1 MPREMKLS
9 PSRRRKAPAKARPF
23 IDFYTE
29 LNVIP
34 TTQNIRDLKA
44 HFDRRRGLYLQ
55 LGLPPAFIQ
64 GRTVLEFGPGTGQN
78 ALYTASLAPAHYTLV
93 DGNPK
98 SIETTSQVLAPSRK
112 RVPMDIVKCDILEYR
127 SKKKFDL
134 VLCEG
139 LIPTQLDPAGFLQHV
154 GSFVA
159 PGGVAVATCMDAV
172 ALLSEGLRRYLAY
185 HVAGPGQP
193 VPERIAKLTKFFKPH
208 FEALAGM
215 SRRHD
220 EWVID
225 NIIHPWS
232 GPLFSIDEALRAME
246 GKFVVLGCSPRM
258 LSDWRWYKKIVKE
271 EAASVAEVEES
282 FWQNL
287 HSFIDHRVVLPP
299 RDAKSNR
306 RLAKK
311 ADQIFRAVHAQ
322 EKTGKPYTMPA
333 LAADLR
339 EITALIDLPKSRV
352 SLALTEYIHALET
365 YRGSWPALREFAAL
379 WGRGQQYL
387 SFVKL

>member
-1 MPREMKLS
+1 MKLLPS
-9 PSRRRKAPAKARPF
+9 SRRPAKPKSRPF

-44 HFDRRRGLYLQ
+44 HFARRRGLYLQ
-55 LGLPPAFIQ
+55 LGLPPLFIR

-78 ALYTASLAPAHYTLV
+78 ALFTASLGPADYTLV

-98 SIETTSQVLAPSRK
+98 SIETTTQVLAPYRK
-112 RVPMDIVKCDILEYR
+112 RVPLSVVKCDILEFR
-127 SKKKFDL
+127 SAKKFDL

-139 LIPTQLDPAGFLQHV
+139 LIPTQLDPASFLRHVCGFA
-154 GSFVA
+154 A
-159 PGGVAVATCMDAV
+159 PGGVVVATCMDAV
-172 ALLSEGLRRYLAY
+172 ALLSEGLRRYLAFY
-185 HVAGPGQP
+185 ECGPDQP
-193 VPERIAKLTKFFKPH
+193 VARRIVKLTRFFKPH
-208 FEALAGM
+208 FEQLPGM

-232 GPLFSIDEALRAME
+232 GPLFSIAEALRAVA
-246 GKFVVLGCSPRM
+246 GRFVLLGSSPHS
-258 LSDWRWYKKIVKE
+258 LTDWRWYKTIVKKE
-271 EAASVAEVEES
+271 TASLAGAEES

-299 RDAKSNR
+299 REVTSNQK
-306 RLAKK
+306 LARK
-311 ADQIFRAVHAQ
+311 ADQIFRAIHAQ
-322 EKTGKPYTMPA
+322 EKTGRPLPMA
-333 LAADLR
+333 ELARDLR
-339 EITALIDLPKSRV
+339 EIDGLIALPKSRV
-352 SLALTEYIHALET
+352 SLALGEYIHALEN
-365 YRGSWPALREFAAL
+365 YRGEWPAMREFPSL

-387 SFVKL
+387 SFVKV